1 MRSQMGQHKV
11 MSYLTFIFPN
21 SPCIVLVC
29 QDGKMTFTSTE
40 SAVTAIIS
48 FALLSATPALAHA
61 DEVHVH
67 IGTLL
72 DYVDISTYQQVCAK
86 IARTPN
92 TRVDQIAT
100 VNGTEIPFSFRWQCI
115 GHQLFLNDGGEACMD
130 ADNPIRCIGEPAK
143 TGWIRVTTQE
153 PPAPRAPPAAA
164 LPNPFSALLAAPP
177 PPQASPAARL
187 PREALKAYCAVAG
200 DTMPAVFGD
209 GRTGPPIVWRCV
221 KSAVYTCEAGADGVA
236 CSARSHSRVPLP
248 SMVEACRD
256 GDNLSV
262 ASGAYG
268 YVWDWECRGGK
279 PVIAGPLVV
288 NDIQTGTT
296 TPAKFDAQGYAEGE
310 WKPLD

>member
-1 MRSQMGQHKV
+1 MR
-11 MSYLTFIFPN
+11 
-21 SPCIVLVC
+21 
-29 QDGKMTFTSTE
+29 
-40 SAVTAIIS
+40 AVTAIIA
-48 FALLSATPALAHA
+48 FALLSAPPAIAYA

-100 VNGTEIPFSFRWQCI
+100 VNGTEIPFSFRWQCV
-115 GHQLFLNDGGEACMD
+115 GHELFLNDGGEACMD

-143 TGWIRVTTQE
+143 TGWTRVTTQE
-153 PPAPRAPPAAA
+153 PPAPRAPPAKA

-177 PPQASPAARL
+177 PTQASPASRL
-187 PREALKAYCAVAG
+187 PREALKTYCAVAG

-248 SMVEACRD
+248 SMVELCRR
-256 GDNLSV
+256 DNGYLPV
-262 ASGAYG
+262 ASGAFG
-268 YVWDWECRGGK
+268 YVWRWECQNGEPVIVGPASIWGGK
-279 PVIAGPLVV
+279 P
-288 NDIQTGTT
+288 T
-296 TPAKFDAQGYAEGE
+296 KFDDQGYAEEE
-310 WKPLD
+310 WSPIR